1 MSIESVPRLPDP
13 PDLLRRFV
21 GTPLE
26 LTVTLSGKTVRV
38 QTNHPAFLAVLAK
51 FAVAAPTR
59 GCDLLWTMV
68 SDPELP
74 TIFGEPTL
82 MESWPVVLLSFG
94 RACFIAFHRDPMELM
109 GFISSGIEERIIEE
123 TIIPKIEKLLRSLVR
138 ATHA

>member
-26 LTVTLSGKTVRV
+26 LTVRLSGWTVRV
-38 QTNHPAFLAVLAK
+38 QTNHPACLAVLAK
-51 FAVAAPTR
+51 HAVDTPDQKS
-59 GCDLLWTMV
+59 DLVWTMV
-68 SDPELP
+68 CDPDLP
-74 TIFGEPTL
+74 VLLGEPTL

-109 GFISSGIEERIIEE
+109 GFISTAIDERVIEE
-123 TIIPKIEKLLRSLVR
+123 TIIPRIQKVLSSLVPVTN
-138 ATHA
+138 A